1 MKYTVSILID
11 LPRAEMVEMFD
22 NPDNLPCWQ
31 RGLQSM
37 QLISGKAGQPGA
49 RSRLV
54 FQMGKRRIEMI
65 ETITKRNL
73 PAEFDGTYEAAGV
86 FNVVHNRFIAVSA
99 SQTRWESDVEFR
111 FSGLFMRFIGLVMKS
126 AFPKQSLQ
134 YMQDFKAFAEQGV
147 DVRSL

>member
-11 LPRAEMVEMFD
+11 LPRDRMVELFD
-22 NPDNLPCWQ
+22 NPANLPCWQ

-37 QLISGKAGQPGA
+37 QLISGTAGQPGA

-73 PAEFDGTYEAAGV
+73 PEEFDGTYEATGV
-86 FNVVHNRFIAVSA
+86 FNVVHNHFSSVSA
-99 SQTRWESDVEFR
+99 SQTRWESHVEFR
-111 FSGLFMRFIGLVMKS
+111 FSGLFMRFIGLVMRN
-126 AFPKQSLQ
+126 AFPRQSLQ

-147 DVRSL
+147 DVRRL